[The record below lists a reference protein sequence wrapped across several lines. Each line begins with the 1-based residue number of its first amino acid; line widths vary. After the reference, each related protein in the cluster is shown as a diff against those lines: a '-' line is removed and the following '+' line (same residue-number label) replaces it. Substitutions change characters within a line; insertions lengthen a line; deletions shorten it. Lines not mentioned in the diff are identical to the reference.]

1 MARLSK
7 QEVAW
12 ALYDWAAS
20 AFALCVLA
28 GFFPVLFQSYWARNL
43 SASEET
49 FWYGILVAGASLVGA
64 ILAPWIGTLAD
75 SGQSRKKWLFCF
87 ALLGMC
93 CTCGLILVGRNHWP
107 LAGAIF
113 MIGTIGYYGAF
124 IAYNSLLP
132 CVSPPGNRHLVSG
145 LGFALGYLGGVI
157 LFVVSIVVVKNFATL
172 GLASETAAVHLTFIA
187 AAIWWLVFTL
197 PLLLL
202 VHEPHRDATQI
213 PVATYLHRLLQTL
226 REISQNR
233 SVIIFLIAYWLYIDG
248 VNTVVSMASNYGKTL
263 GFSTSTMLGTL
274 ILAQV
279 VGVPSTLLVTYLAS
293 KFRALPFLFAG
304 IALYLFTVGYAAV
317 MPTTPIKI
325 FGFPVSSL
333 YVLGFLVGCAQGGIQ
348 ALSRSTFSLLIP
360 PGRTA
365 SYFGVYNMLGQYA
378 ALLGPLAM
386 ALVTRMTGSP
396 RWGVAS
402 IALLFLGGGIMLTQL
417 GHEEGKKV
425 EGKKLEGK
433 KRAVFAG
440 PGKP

>member
-20 AFALCVLA
+20 AFALCILA
-28 GFFPVLFQSYWARNL
+28 GFFPIFFQSYWARNL

-49 FWYGILVAGASLVGA
+49 FWYGILVAVASFVGA

-75 SGQSRKKWLFCF
+75 SGLSRKKWLLCF
-87 ALLGMC
+87 ALLGMG

-113 MIGTIGYYGAF
+113 VIGTIGYYGAF

-132 CVSPPGNRHLVSG
+132 CVSPPENRHFVSG
-145 LGFALGYLGGVI
+145 LGFAMGYLGGVI
-157 LFVVSIVVVKNFATL
+157 LFVMSIVVVKNFAAL
-172 GLASETAAVHLTFIA
+172 GLASETAAIHLTFFA
-187 AAIWWLVFTL
+187 AAVWWLVFTL

-202 VHEPHRDATQI
+202 VHEPQSRVPQI
-213 PVATYLHRLLQTL
+213 AVATHLQRLGQTL
-226 REISQNR
+226 REISRNR
-233 SVIIFLIAYWLYIDG
+233 SVMIFLIAYWLYIDG

-304 IALYLFTVGYAAV
+304 IALYLLTVGYAAI
-317 MPTTPIKI
+317 MPIAPIEF
-325 FGFPVSSL
+325 FGLSVSSL
-333 YVLGFLVGCAQGGIQ
+333 YLLGFLVGCAQGGIQ

-360 PGRTA
+360 PERTA

-386 ALVTRMTGSP
+386 ALVTRMTGNP

-402 IALLFLGGGIMLTQL
+402 IALLFLAGGIMLTQL
-417 GHEEGKKV
+417 GNVEGKKV
-425 EGKKLEGK
+425 EGKK
-433 KRAVFAG
+433 RAVVAR

>member
-20 AFALCVLA
+20 AFALCILA
-28 GFFPVLFQSYWARNL
+28 GFFPIFFQSYWARNL
-43 SASEET
+43 PAPEET
-49 FWYGILVAGASLVGA
+49 FWYGILVAIASFAGA

-75 SGQSRKKWLFCF
+75 TGQSRKKWLLCF
-87 ALLGMC
+87 ALLGMA

-113 MIGTIGYYGAF
+113 VIGTVGYYGAF

-132 CVSPPGNRHLVSG
+132 CVSPPENRHFVSG
-145 LGFALGYLGGVI
+145 LGFAMGYLGGVI
-157 LFVVSIVVVKNFATL
+157 LFVASIVVVKNFAAI
-172 GLASETAAVHLTFIA
+172 GLASETAAIHLTFLA
-187 AAIWWLVFTL
+187 AAAWWLVFTL

-202 VHEPHRDATQI
+202 VHEPQRQSSPTPASMH
-213 PVATYLHRLLQTL
+213 LHRLSQTL
-226 REISQNR
+226 REITRNR
-233 SVIIFLIAYWLYIDG
+233 SVLIFLIAYWLYIDG

-293 KFRALPFLFAG
+293 KIRALPFLYAG
-304 IALYLFTVGYAAV
+304 IALYLITVGYAAV
-317 MPTTPIKI
+317 MPTAPIEI
-325 FGFPVSSL
+325 FGFSVSSL
-333 YVLGFLVGCAQGGIQ
+333 YVLGFLVGCAQGGMQ

-402 IALLFLGGGIMLTQL
+402 IALFFLAGGLMLTRL
-417 GHEEGKKV
+417 RHV
-425 EGKKLEGK
+425 EGEN
-433 KRAVFAG
+433 RAVVAETG
-440 PGKP
+440 TP

>member
-20 AFALCVLA
+20 AFALCILA
-28 GFFPVLFQSYWARNL
+28 GFFPIFFQSYWAQNL
-43 SASEET
+43 PAPEET
-49 FWYGILVAGASLVGA
+49 FWYGILVAIASLAGA
-64 ILAPWIGTLAD
+64 ILAPWIGILAD
-75 SGQSRKKWLFCF
+75 TGQSRKKWLLCF
-87 ALLGMC
+87 ALLGMG

-113 MIGTIGYYGAF
+113 VIGTVGYYGAF

-132 CVSPPGNRHLVSG
+132 CVSPPENRHFVSG

-157 LFVVSIVVVKNFATL
+157 LFVASIGVVKNFAAI
-172 GLASETAAVHLTFIA
+172 GLASETAAIHLTFLA
-187 AAIWWLVFTL
+187 AAAWWLVFTL

-202 VHEPHRDATQI
+202 IHEPQRRTSPTPSATHR
-213 PVATYLHRLLQTL
+213 YRLSQTL
-226 REISQNR
+226 REITRNR
-233 SVIIFLIAYWLYIDG
+233 PVLIFLIAYWLYIDG

-293 KFRALPFLFAG
+293 KFRALPFLYAG
-304 IALYLFTVGYAAV
+304 IALYLITVGYAAV
-317 MPTTPIKI
+317 MPTAPIEI
-325 FGFPVSSL
+325 FGFSVSSL
-333 YVLGFLVGCAQGGIQ
+333 YLLGFLVGCAQGGMQ

-402 IALLFLGGGIMLTQL
+402 IALLFLAGGLMLTRL
-417 GHEEGKKV
+417 RNV
-425 EGKKLEGK
+425 EGE
-433 KRAVFAG
+433 KRAVVAG
-440 PGKP
+440 TCKP

>member
-20 AFALCVLA
+20 AFALCILA
-28 GFFPVLFQSYWARNL
+28 GFFPIFFESYWAQNL
-43 SASEET
+43 PAPEET
-49 FWYGILVAGASLVGA
+49 FWYGILVAIASLVGA
-64 ILAPWIGTLAD
+64 MLAPWIGTLAD
-75 SGQSRKKWLFCF
+75 TGQSRKKWLLCF
-87 ALLGMC
+87 ALLGMV

-113 MIGTIGYYGAF
+113 VIGTVGYYGAF
-124 IAYNSLLP
+124 IAYNSLLS
-132 CVSPPGNRHLVSG
+132 CVSPPENRHFVSG
-145 LGFALGYLGGVI
+145 LGFAMGYLGGVI
-157 LFVVSIVVVKNFATL
+157 LFVASIVVVKNFAAI
-172 GLASETAAVHLTFIA
+172 GLASETAAIHLTFLA
-187 AAIWWLVFTL
+187 AAAWWLVFTL

-202 VHEPHRDATQI
+202 VHEPQRQSSPTPASMH
-213 PVATYLHRLLQTL
+213 LHRLSQTL
-226 REISQNR
+226 REITRNR
-233 SVIIFLIAYWLYIDG
+233 SVLIFLIAYWLYIDG

-293 KFRALPFLFAG
+293 KFRALPFLYAG
-304 IALYLFTVGYAAV
+304 IALYLITVGYAAV
-317 MPTTPIKI
+317 MPTAPIEI
-325 FGFPVSSL
+325 FGFSVSSL
-333 YVLGFLVGCAQGGIQ
+333 YVLGFLVGCAQGGMQ

-386 ALVTRMTGSP
+386 ALVTRITGSP

-402 IALLFLGGGIMLTQL
+402 IALLFLAGGLMLTRL
-417 GHEEGKKV
+417 RNV
-425 EGKKLEGK
+425 EGE
-433 KRAVFAG
+433 KRAVVAG
-440 PGKP
+440 TGKP

>member
-20 AFALCVLA
+20 AFALCILA
-28 GFFPVLFQSYWARNL
+28 GFFPIFFESYWAQNL
-43 SASEET
+43 PAPEET
-49 FWYGILVAGASLVGA
+49 FWYGILVAIASLAGA
-64 ILAPWIGTLAD
+64 MLAPWIGTLAD
-75 SGQSRKKWLFCF
+75 TGQSRKKWLLCF
-87 ALLGMC
+87 ALLGMV

-113 MIGTIGYYGAF
+113 VIGTVGYYGAF

-132 CVSPPGNRHLVSG
+132 CVSPPENRHFVSG
-145 LGFALGYLGGVI
+145 LGFAMGYLGGVI
-157 LFVVSIVVVKNFATL
+157 LFVASIVVVKNFAAI
-172 GLASETAAVHLTFIA
+172 GLASETAAIPLTFLA
-187 AAIWWLVFTL
+187 AAAWWLVFTL

-202 VHEPHRDATQI
+202 VHEPQRQSSPTPASMH
-213 PVATYLHRLLQTL
+213 LHRLSQTL
-226 REISQNR
+226 REITRNR
-233 SVIIFLIAYWLYIDG
+233 SVLIFLIAYWLYIDG

-293 KFRALPFLFAG
+293 KFRALPFFYAG
-304 IALYLFTVGYAAV
+304 IALYLITVGYAAV
-317 MPTTPIKI
+317 MPTAPIEI
-325 FGFPVSSL
+325 FGFSVSSL
-333 YVLGFLVGCAQGGIQ
+333 YVLGFLVGCAQGGMQ

-386 ALVTRMTGSP
+386 ALVTRITGSP

-402 IALLFLGGGIMLTQL
+402 IALLFLAGGLMLTRL
-417 GHEEGKKV
+417 RNV
-425 EGKKLEGK
+425 EGE
-433 KRAVFAG
+433 KRAVVAG
-440 PGKP
+440 TGKP